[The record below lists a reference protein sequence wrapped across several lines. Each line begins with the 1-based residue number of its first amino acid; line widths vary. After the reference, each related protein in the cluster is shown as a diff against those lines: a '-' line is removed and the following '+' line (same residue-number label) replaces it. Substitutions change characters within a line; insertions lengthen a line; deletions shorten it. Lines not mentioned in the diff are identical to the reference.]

1 MSRRKRHIAV
11 RMHFGRKRHAI
22 DEAHGDDPM
31 TTLCGRIATAYV
43 IETDTPDCLRCLQ
56 EMARGR

>member
-1 MSRRKRHIAV
+1 
-11 RMHFGRKRHAI
+11 MHFGRKRHAI